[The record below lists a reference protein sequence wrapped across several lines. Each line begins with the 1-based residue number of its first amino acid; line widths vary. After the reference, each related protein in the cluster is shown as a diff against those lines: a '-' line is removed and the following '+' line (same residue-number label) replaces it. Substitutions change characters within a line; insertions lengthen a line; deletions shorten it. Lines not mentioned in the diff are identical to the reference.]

1 MSDNIPA
8 ITTYME
14 RGVHLA
20 LKKYFCPNEDMH
32 EMRIGRF
39 VADACDGTTVFE
51 IQTGSLSLLRK
62 KIQFYLENTELD
74 VLVVHPLAQNRKILW
89 LDGATGELARPARL
103 SGKHEDMRD
112 ALPQLLYVKELL
124 DEPRISFCF
133 PMMEISE
140 AKLLDGYG
148 KDKKTRATSVDR
160 IAGEIYSL
168 NYVRSIGDVKIIAQS
183 FLGEGEMSRDELSR
197 ALRLKG
203 RKLWAAQKLLCEIGA
218 LTVKQDGKR
227 LIFKKT

>member
-1 MSDNIPA
+1 MSQAIPA

-32 EMRIGRF
+32 EMRIGRY
-39 VADACDGTTVFE
+39 VADACDGSTVFE
-51 IQTGSLSLLRK
+51 IQTGNLSLLRK

-89 LDGATGELARPARL
+89 LDGETGELARPARL

-112 ALPQLLYVKELL
+112 ALPQLLYVKEML
-124 DEPRISFCF
+124 DEPRLSFCF

-140 AKLLDGYG
+140 ARLLDGYG
-148 KDKKTRATSVDR
+148 KDKKRGSTSLDR

-168 NYVRSIGDVKIIAQS
+168 NYVRSTEDVKRIAAS
-183 FLGEGEMSRDELSR
+183 FLSDGEMSRDELAR